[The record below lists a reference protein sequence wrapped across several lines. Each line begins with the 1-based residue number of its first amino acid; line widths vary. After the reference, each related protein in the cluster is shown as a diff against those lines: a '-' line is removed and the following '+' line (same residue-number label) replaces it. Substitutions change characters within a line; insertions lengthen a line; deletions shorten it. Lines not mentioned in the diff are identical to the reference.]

1 MSMIQVIRDNQL
13 QARKNRD
20 AIATA
25 LLTTIIGEFQ
35 RGKVK
40 GDPTDKQVFDSLVV
54 MKNTIEENQVKSSVT
69 EQSTRELEVLAGL
82 LALKPAATS
91 PEEIEGA
98 VSAILAANNAANF
111 GMIMGQLKKQFGDQ
125 LNGGEAKVIVETLLA
140 NR

>member
-1 MSMIQVIRDNQL
+1 MSMINVIKDKQL
-13 QARKNRD
+13 QARKSRD
-20 AIATA
+20 AVAAA

-54 MKNTIEENQVKSSVT
+54 MKNTIEENQAKSSVT
-69 EQSTRELEVLAGL
+69 EQTTRELEVLAEL

-91 PEEIEGA
+91 PEEINAA
-98 VSAILAANNAANF
+98 VTTILAVNANANF

-125 LNGGEAKVIVETLLA
+125 LNGGEAKAIVESLLA
-140 NR
+140 AR